1 MAFQTV
7 FKLLL
12 YVNGM
17 DDDKSQTTC
26 SEKFA
31 EKSCARSDSRPMIEL
46 LKVHNSYEVY

>member
-1 MAFQTV
+1 
-7 FKLLL
+7 
-12 YVNGM
+12 M